1 MKIPLTQLCC
11 TALFLGTLTIT
22 GCGDSDSPTIVG
34 GPTPEIQAQLDARD
48 SDYAK
53 SMAESRKGDRSQ

>member
-1 MKIPLTQLCC
+1 MKISLTQLCC

-22 GCGDSDSPTIVG
+22 GCGDSDTPAIVG

-48 SDYAK
+48 ADYAK